1 MQEASCGA
9 GLHLGSKSRWSTY
22 CFVAAYQCPG
32 LSQLVIF
39 VAGVKF
45 VQRSLERGKEGRV
58 GAWLAV
64 GVHPG
69 MFVKVTLDFNF
80 TSLTFSFLFS
90 LSPRTVDAGVSYVSD
105 VPPHSL
111 LHTNA

>member
-1 MQEASCGA
+1 M
-9 GLHLGSKSRWSTY
+9 
-22 CFVAAYQCPG
+22 
-32 LSQLVIF
+32 IF

-58 GAWLAV
+58 GAWLAM

-80 TSLTFSFLFS
+80 TSLTFICLFS

-105 VPPHSL
+105 VPPRFSPTYKCLTTYASELLLVYSHSF
-111 LHTNA
+111 